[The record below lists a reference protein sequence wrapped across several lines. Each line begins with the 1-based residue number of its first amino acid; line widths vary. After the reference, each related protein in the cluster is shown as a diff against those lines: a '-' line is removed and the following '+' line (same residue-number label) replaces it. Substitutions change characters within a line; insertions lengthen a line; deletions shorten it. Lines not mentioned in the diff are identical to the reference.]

1 MGTTNKL
8 VARRPPAGQEQMQT
22 TRPEPIDFDEKPKG
36 KRGTPVKKPA
46 QPDKEYKLNDDWWD
60 TLSPNQQRE
69 YQEEHP
75 KSKYADE
82 RVKDEQDSGDG
93 EDEAEDVEVREPKDE
108 SKDIKKFNDYNRQTE
123 NFNVTKMPKRPQGP
137 GLGEGQSKKG
147 LEPGAKGTGLKKGQP
162 VKKGPEPELKD
173 EPRKP
178 ASLPSPK
185 MRDKP
190 KASDTAD
197 DWQEDNSRKTTVN
210 RKGNNGHGMVKQRVS
225 PKELQERIDQF
236 SDEEQDFLE
245 NGGTEPKSKQR
256 EALGKFIVKDAKNLA
271 GGYIRDAGS
280 ALSGLNSVRKI
291 LKGDR
296 LEPSDWKK
304 LGKMMFNMAGWMVAT
319 GLSGGSLGAGFLAF
333 GALKH
338 AIVPAVGYMFKKDW
352 THKPKQGKRKLDLD
366 ENSDSWFKDEDGNSI
381 PTKKSKA
388 KPAAKKPDPKDKEYQ
403 EFLKWKKSKGQ
414 HASLVE
420 AADGS
425 DEELL
430 TLMFE
435 RLGDYMAEGT
445 IPNSAWQQAILDH
458 PGKDHSSKT

>member
-1 MGTTNKL
+1 MGITALGRLL
-8 VARRPPAGQEQMQT
+8 VARRPAGQDQMET
-22 TRPEPIDFDEKPKG
+22 TRPEPIDFDEKPK
-36 KRGTPVKKPA
+36 RGGRVKPA
-46 QPDKEYKLNDDWWD
+46 SKPDKEYKLNDDWWD
-60 TLSPNQQRE
+60 TMSPEQQRQ
-69 YQEEHP
+69 YQKDHP

-82 RVKDEQDSGDG
+82 RIKDEQDNGGPDEEGDG
-93 EDEAEDVEVREPKDE
+93 PESEEDEVEVREPKDE
-108 SKDIKKFNDYNRQTE
+108 AKDIQKFNNYNRQTE
-123 NFNVTKMPKRPQGP
+123 NFNVTKMPKRPTGP
-137 GLGEGQSKKG
+137 GLGEGPAKKG

-190 KASDTAD
+190 KARDTAD
-197 DWQEDNSRKTTVN
+197 DWEEENGREPTRN
-210 RKGNNGHGMVKQRVS
+210 RKNSPGHGLVKRRVS
-225 PKELQERIDQF
+225 PEQLKEKIEQF

-245 NGGTEPKSKQR
+245 QGGTEPKSKQR
-256 EALGKFIVKDAKNLA
+256 EALGSFLKKDAKNLA

-304 LGKMMFNMAGWMVAT
+304 LGKMMLNMTGWLVAT
-319 GLSGGSLGAGFLAF
+319 GLSGGSFGAGFLAF
-333 GALKH
+333 GVLKH
-338 AIVPAVGYMFKKDW
+338 AVLPAVGYMFKKDW
-352 THKPKQGKRKLDLD
+352 THKPKKKRKLDLD
-366 ENSDSWFKDEDGNSI
+366 ENSDRWLKDADDDDDEPFK
-381 PTKKSKA
+381 K
-388 KPAAKKPDPKDKEYQ
+388 KPAAKKKAPARKR
-403 EFLKWKKSKGQ
+403 

-420 AADGS
+420 AADSS

-430 TLMFE
+430 TMMFD